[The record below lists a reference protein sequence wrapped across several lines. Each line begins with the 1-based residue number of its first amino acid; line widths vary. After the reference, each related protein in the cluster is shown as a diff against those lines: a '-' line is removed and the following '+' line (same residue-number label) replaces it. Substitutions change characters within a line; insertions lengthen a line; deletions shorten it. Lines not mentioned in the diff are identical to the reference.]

1 MKKKPIIIVAI
12 LLINT
17 FIVFFA
23 PISLAGQ
30 DQQQEEDTYQV
41 GIRAG
46 QIYTWTVTELDK
58 ETFEDVF
65 GYEPAFDKEDQ
76 LRIRISE
83 VALHPSQQYWEVSIE
98 FWDYKMSWS
107 REGLNQTKRIN
118 KSPEDY
124 NDDLFIPI
132 PANEFLTE
140 LEDTQTEY
148 ESEDFTVTRE
158 FETYTMIREYNPEGV
173 QLTETYLDEEENTIV
188 KVEGNFRRI
197 PFGSFYLGFLI
208 LGLLSMVVSV
218 LIRKRYTVIS

>member
-23 PISLAGQ
+23 PIGLAGQ

-58 ETFEDVF
+58 EIFEDVF
-65 GYEPAFDKEDQ
+65 GYEPAFDKQDQ
-76 LRIRISE
+76 IRIRINE
-83 VALHPSQQYWEVSIE
+83 VALHPSQQYWEVNIE
-98 FWDYKMSWS
+98 FWDYKMSWQ
-107 REGLNQTKRIN
+107 REGLNQTKRLN

-132 PANEFLTE
+132 PADDFLTE

-197 PFGSFYLGFLI
+197 PFGNFYLGFLI

-218 LIRKRYTVIS
+218 LIRKRYTVMS